1 MISWSRIPDRW
12 KLVIVMAAAA
22 ALLLAGIGMAA
33 FNERIYHEQ
42 KVRDAAVQAQ
52 ILAASVTAAL
62 AFDDARSAQEYVDA
76 LSANPEVEE
85 VSVTDANGATIAS
98 YRRPGRP
105 PGSLVVIDT
114 PVDEGG
120 TVLGHV
126 RLRAITE
133 PAVRRLIRFGGVALL
148 VAMASMLV
156 AVLGA
161 AQNALSGANRELEAR
176 ARELQVQMEERA
188 KAEEALRQSQ
198 KMEAI
203 GQLTGGIAHDF
214 NNLLQAVHG
223 ALDLIRRKPG
233 DEARVRR
240 WAEGGLQAAER
251 GAKLTS
257 QLLAFSRFQR
267 LELRPLIVSD
277 LLQNLRDLLTRTLG
291 PTVTLQFDLDTQ
303 RIPILADATQLELA
317 VLNLA
322 INARDAMPEGGT
334 LTIITRP
341 RTVAGDL
348 ELEAG
353 EYLELSVADT
363 GSGMP
368 PEVIARAFD
377 PFFTTKGVGKGTGLG
392 LSQVYG
398 IARQAGGSV
407 RIESEL
413 GAGTRVVLVLRRV
426 DGEVAAPLE
435 PHAMAIPV
443 AASGDLTV
451 LVVDDDPDVRQF
463 LCASL
468 DGLGYRVVQSA
479 DGAEGLAL
487 LDAERP
493 DLLLVDFAMPGMN
506 GAEVAAE
513 ARRRRPN
520 LPIIVASGYADTAAL
535 DAAII
540 GPARMLHKPFSL
552 AELAQAVE
560 AALAN

>member
-1 MISWSRIPDRW
+1 MTWSKVPDRW
-12 KLVIVMAAAA
+12 KFAIVMAAAA
-22 ALLLAGIGMAA
+22 ALLFAGVSMAA
-33 FNERIYHEQ
+33 YNEQIYRAQ
-42 KVRDAAVQAQ
+42 KGRDAAVQAQ

-76 LSANPEVEE
+76 LSANPEVES
-85 VSVTDANGATIAS
+85 VRVTDARGAAVAR
-98 YRRPGRP
+98 YQRQGRP
-105 PGSLVVIDT
+105 PGSIIEVDT
-114 PVDEGG
+114 PVVEAGAM
-120 TVLGHV
+120 LGHV
-126 RLRAITE
+126 HLRIITE
-133 PAVRRLIRFGGVALL
+133 PAARRLIRFGGVALL
-148 VAMASMLV
+148 VVMASLLV

-223 ALDLIRRKPG
+223 AFDLIRRKPG

-251 GAKLTS
+251 GAKLTG

-267 LELRPLIVSD
+267 LELRPLLVED
-277 LLQNLRDLLTRTLG
+277 LLRNLQDLLTRTLG
-291 PTVTLQFDLDTQ
+291 PTITLEFDLDAT

-322 INARDAMPEGGT
+322 INARDAMPAGGT
-334 LTIITRP
+334 LTITTRP
-341 RTVAGDL
+341 KTVAGDP
-348 ELEAG
+348 ELDAG
-353 EYLELSVADT
+353 DYLELSVADT
-363 GSGMP
+363 GTGMP

-407 RIESEL
+407 RIESEPA
-413 GAGTRVVLVLRRV
+413 AGTRVILVLRQV
-426 DGEVAAPLE
+426 EGEVAAQE
-435 PHAMAIPV
+435 AHALHAPN
-443 AASGDLTV
+443 ASSGDITV
-451 LVVDDDPDVRQF
+451 LVIDDDPDVRQF

-468 DGLGYRVVQSA
+468 DGLGYQVIESS
-479 DGAEGLAL
+479 DGAEGLTL
-487 LDAERP
+487 LDARRP
-493 DLLLVDFAMPGMN
+493 DLLVVDFAMPGMN
-506 GAEVAAE
+506 GAEVAAAAR
-513 ARRRRPN
+513 ARRPDM
-520 LPIIVASGYADTAAL
+520 PIIVASGYADTDAL

-552 AELAQAVE
+552 AELAQAVD
-560 AALAN
+560 AALTP

>member
-1 MISWSRIPDRW
+1 M
-12 KLVIVMAAAA
+12 
-22 ALLLAGIGMAA
+22 
-33 FNERIYHEQ
+33 
-42 KVRDAAVQAQ
+42 
-52 ILAASVTAAL
+52 
-62 AFDDARSAQEYVDA
+62 
-76 LSANPEVEE
+76 
-85 VSVTDANGATIAS
+85 
-98 YRRPGRP
+98 
-105 PGSLVVIDT
+105 
-114 PVDEGG
+114 
-120 TVLGHV
+120 
-126 RLRAITE
+126 
-133 PAVRRLIRFGGVALL
+133 ALL

-233 DEARVRR
+233 DEARVKR

-251 GAKLTS
+251 GAKLTG

-267 LELRPLIVSD
+267 LELRPLIVAD

-291 PTVTLQFDLDTQ
+291 PTITLDYEIDTT
-303 RIPILADATQLELA
+303 RVAILADATQLELA

-322 INARDAMPEGGT
+322 INARDAMPEGGR
-334 LTIITRP
+334 LTIATRP
-341 RTVAGDL
+341 RRVDGDL
-348 ELEAG
+348 ELPTG
-353 EYLELSVADT
+353 DYLELSVADT
-363 GSGMP
+363 GSGMT

-407 RIESEL
+407 RIESKL
-413 GAGTRVVLVLRRV
+413 GAGTRIVLVLRRV
-426 DGEVAAPLE
+426 EGEVVPPEALATATPT
-435 PHAMAIPV
+435 

-451 LVVDDDPDVRQF
+451 LVIDDDPDVRQF

-468 DGLGYRVVQSA
+468 DGLGYRVVESA
-479 DGAEGLAL
+479 DGAQGLVL

-506 GAEVAAE
+506 GAEVATAAR
-513 ARRRRPN
+513 ARRPD
-520 LPIIVASGYADTAAL
+520 LPIIVASGYADTDAL

-560 AALAN
+560 AALAR

>member
-1 MISWSRIPDRW
+1 VSWARVPDRW
-12 KLVIVMAAAA
+12 KFIIVMGAAV
-22 ALLLAGIGMAA
+22 ALLFAGVSMAA
-33 FNERIYHEQ
+33 YNEQIYRTQ
-42 KVRDAAVQAQ
+42 KGRDAGVQAQ

-76 LSANPEVEE
+76 LSANPDVQT
-85 VSVTDANGATIAS
+85 VRVTDAQGTTVAS
-98 YRRPGRP
+98 YQRPGVGPR
-105 PGSLVVIDT
+105 SVIVVDT

-126 RLRAITE
+126 YLRTSTE
-133 PAVRRLIRFGGVALL
+133 PAARRLIRFGGVALL
-148 VAMASMLV
+148 VVMASMLV

-161 AQNALSGANRELEAR
+161 AQNALSRANRELAAR

-251 GAKLTS
+251 GTKLTG

-267 LELRPLIVSD
+267 LELRPLSVGD
-277 LLQNLRDLLTRTLG
+277 LLLNLRDLLTRTLG
-291 PTVTLQFDLDTQ
+291 PTITLNFDLQTPH
-303 RIPILADATQLELA
+303 IPILADATQLELA

-334 LTIITRP
+334 LTITTRP
-341 RTVAGDL
+341 RTVEGGL

-353 EYLELSVADT
+353 DYLELSVADS
-363 GSGMP
+363 GSGMS

-413 GAGTRVVLVLRRV
+413 GVGTRVILVLRRV
-426 DGEVAAPLE
+426 EGEILPQEAHATAAPT
-435 PHAMAIPV
+435 
-443 AASGDLTV
+443 AASDDLTV
-451 LVVDDDPDVRQF
+451 LVIDDDPDVRQF

-468 DGLGYRVVQSA
+468 DGLGYQVVEAA
-479 DGAEGLAL
+479 DGAAGLIL
-487 LDAERP
+487 LDARRP
-493 DLLLVDFAMPGMN
+493 DLLVVDFAMPGMN
-506 GAEVAAE
+506 GAEVATAAR
-513 ARRRRPN
+513 ARRPD
-520 LPIIVASGYADTAAL
+520 LPIIVASGYADTEAL
-535 DAAII
+535 DAAIV
-540 GPARMLHKPFSL
+540 GPAARMLHKPFSL

-560 AALAN
+560 AALTP

>member
-1 MISWSRIPDRW
+1 MSWSKVPDRW
-12 KLVIVMAAAA
+12 KFIIVMAAAA
-22 ALLLAGIGMAA
+22 ALLLAGVGMAA
-33 FNERIYHEQ
+33 FNERIYRVQ
-42 KVRDAAVQAQ
+42 KTRDAAVQAQ

-85 VSVTDANGATIAS
+85 VSVTDAQERTVAN
-98 YRRPGRP
+98 YQRPGRP
-105 PGSLVVIDT
+105 PGAMIVIDT
-114 PVDEGG
+114 PVNEGG
-120 TVLGHV
+120 TVLGYVH
-126 RLRAITE
+126 LRTITE
-133 PAVRRLIRFGGVALL
+133 PAARRLIRFGGVALL

-176 ARELQVQMEERA
+176 ARELQIQMEERA
-188 KAEEALRQSQ
+188 NAEEALRQSQ

-203 GQLTGGIAHDF
+203 GQLTG
-214 NNLLQAVHG
+214 
-223 ALDLIRRKPG
+223 
-233 DEARVRR
+233 
-240 WAEGGLQAAER
+240 
-251 GAKLTS
+251 

-267 LELRPLIVSD
+267 LELRPLIVAD

-291 PTVTLQFDLDTQ
+291 PTITLDYEIDTT
-303 RIPILADATQLELA
+303 RVAILADATQLELA

-322 INARDAMPEGGT
+322 INARDAMPEGGR
-334 LTIITRP
+334 LTIATRP
-341 RTVAGDL
+341 RMVDGDL
-348 ELEAG
+348 ELPAG
-353 EYLELSVADT
+353 DYLELSVADT
-363 GSGMP
+363 GSGMT

-407 RIESEL
+407 RIESRL
-413 GAGTRVVLVLRRV
+413 GVGTRIILVLRRV
-426 DGEVAAPLE
+426 EGEVAPQATLATATPT
-435 PHAMAIPV
+435 
-443 AASGDLTV
+443 AASGDLKV
-451 LVVDDDPDVRQF
+451 LVIDDDPDVRQF

-468 DGLGYRVVQSA
+468 DGLGYRVIESA
-479 DGAEGLAL
+479 DGAQGLVL

-506 GAEVAAE
+506 GAEVAAAAR
-513 ARRRRPN
+513 ARRPD
-520 LPIIVASGYADTAAL
+520 LPIIVASGYADTDAL

-552 AELAQAVE
+552 AELAQAVQ
-560 AALAN
+560 ASLAR

>member
-1 MISWSRIPDRW
+1 VSWARVPDRW
-12 KLVIVMAAAA
+12 KFVIVMGAAA
-22 ALLLAGIGMAA
+22 ALLFAGVSMAA
-33 FNERIYHEQ
+33 YNEQIYRTQ
-42 KVRDAAVQAQ
+42 KGRDAAVQAQ

-62 AFDDARSAQEYVDA
+62 AFDDARSAQESVDA
-76 LSANPEVEE
+76 LSANPEVQT
-85 VSVTDANGATIAS
+85 VRVTDAQGATVAS
-98 YRRPGRP
+98 YQRPGVGPR
-105 PGSLVVIDT
+105 SVIVVDT

-126 RLRAITE
+126 YLRTSTE
-133 PAVRRLIRFGGVALL
+133 PAARRLIRFGGVALL

-161 AQNALSGANRELEAR
+161 AQNALSRANRELAAR
-176 ARELQVQMEERA
+176 AGELQVQMEERA

-251 GAKLTS
+251 GAKLTG

-267 LELRPLIVSD
+267 LELRPLSVGD
-277 LLQNLRDLLTRTLG
+277 LLLNLRDLLTRTLG
-291 PTVTLQFDLDTQ
+291 PTITLNFDLQTTQ
-303 RIPILADATQLELA
+303 IPILADATQLELA

-334 LTIITRP
+334 LTITTRP
-341 RTVAGDL
+341 RTVVGGL

-353 EYLELSVADT
+353 DYLELSVADT
-363 GSGMP
+363 GSGMS

-407 RIESEL
+407 RIESEP
-413 GAGTRVVLVLRRV
+413 GAGTRVILVLRRV
-426 DGEVAAPLE
+426 EGEIVPQEA
-435 PHAMAIPV
+435 HATATPT
-443 AASGDLTV
+443 AASDDLTV
-451 LVVDDDPDVRQF
+451 LVIDDDPDVRRF

-468 DGLGYRVVQSA
+468 DGLGYRVVEAA
-479 DGAEGLAL
+479 DGAAGLTL
-487 LDAERP
+487 LDARRP
-493 DLLLVDFAMPGMN
+493 DLLVVDFAMAGMN
-506 GAEVAAE
+506 GAEVATAAR
-513 ARRRRPN
+513 ARRPD
-520 LPIIVASGYADTAAL
+520 LPIIVASGYADTDAL

-540 GPARMLHKPFSL
+540 GPAARMLHKPFSL

-560 AALAN
+560 AALTP

>member
-1 MISWSRIPDRW
+1 MSWAKVPDRW
-12 KLVIVMAAAA
+12 KFIIVMTAAAT
-22 ALLLAGIGMAA
+22 LLLAGMGMAA
-33 FNERIYHEQ
+33 YNEQIYRAQ
-42 KVRDAAVQAQ
+42 KGRDAGVQAQ

-76 LSANPEVEE
+76 LSANPEVQT
-85 VSVTDANGATIAS
+85 VRVTDAQGATVAS
-98 YRRPGRP
+98 YQRAGRP
-105 PGSLVVIDT
+105 PGSVIVVDT
-114 PVDEGG
+114 PVSEGG
-120 TVLGHV
+120 AVLGHV
-126 RLRAITE
+126 RLQTITE
-133 PAVRRLIRFGGVALL
+133 PAARRLIRFGGVALL

-161 AQNALSGANRELEAR
+161 AQNALSTANRELEAR
-176 ARELQVQMEERA
+176 AQELQVQMEERA

-233 DEARVRR
+233 DEVRVRR

-251 GAKLTS
+251 GAKLTG

-267 LELRPLIVSD
+267 LELRPLIVGD
-277 LLQNLRDLLTRTLG
+277 LLLNLRDLLTRTLG
-291 PTVTLQFDLDTQ
+291 PTVTLDFDLDTT
-303 RIPILADATQLELA
+303 RIPILADPTQLELA

-322 INARDAMPEGGT
+322 INARDAMPEGGR
-334 LTIITRP
+334 LTIATRP
-341 RTVAGDL
+341 RTIIGDPELDAGD
-348 ELEAG
+348 
-353 EYLELSVADT
+353 YLELAVADT
-363 GSGMP
+363 GSGMS

-407 RIESEL
+407 RIESEI
-413 GAGTRVVLVLRRV
+413 GVGSKVILVLRQV
-426 DGEVAAPLE
+426 EAVVAPQE
-435 PHAMAIPV
+435 IHATATPS

-451 LVVDDDPDVRQF
+451 LVIDDDPDVRRF

-468 DGLGYRVVQSA
+468 DGLGYRVVESA
-479 DGAEGLAL
+479 DGAEGLVL

-506 GAEVAAE
+506 GAEVATAAR
-513 ARRRRPN
+513 ARRPD
-520 LPIIVASGYADTAAL
+520 LAIIVASGYADTDAL

-552 AELAQAVE
+552 AELAQAVD
-560 AALAN
+560 AALTG